1 LVIQNSYD
9 SSTKRLSERQKSPFF
24 PTYRLFL
31 AMQDCILD
39 GEPLCIRPFLLDRD
53 TFQTP
58 APHPSST
65 RDMRSISHTIA
76 FLDDAA
82 PVEAG
87 SVDDPYKLFE
97 SMGAWRLVDGNREW
111 CAFLCARATRV

>member
-1 LVIQNSYD
+1 
-9 SSTKRLSERQKSPFF
+9 
-24 PTYRLFL
+24 
-31 AMQDCILD
+31 MQDCILD
-39 GEPLCIRPFLLDRD
+39 GEPLRIRQFLLDRD

-87 SVDDPYKLFE
+87 AVNDPYKLFD
-97 SMGAWRLVDGNREW
+97 SMGAHRLVDGNREW
-111 CAFLCARATRV
+111 CAVAVASIALRLHASISNTSSQVS